1 MPLHVTLVNPPSPSG
16 STGHWSIAL
25 LGLGYLAAVL
35 EKNGCEVDVIDCAAL
50 NTSFEEVKN
59 ELGKRQPDIVG
70 LTSTTLTY
78 KSALRIIRT
87 AKEVCPNCFTIIG
100 GPHVTFWDN
109 EALEECPQLDV
120 VVRKEGENTLL
131 ELVQRLEAGKSFD
144 DVLGI
149 TYRKDGKVVKT
160 EDRPYIED
168 LDSLPF
174 PARHLWPLDQIRK
187 IEDIFYLTTSRGC
200 VFWCEFCAA
209 VRMFGRRFRMRST
222 KNVVDE
228 LEYLHNT
235 YGATNFTFCD
245 DAFTVD
251 QARTEELCEEIKRR
265 KLKIKWNCGTRI
277 DMLTKELLIK
287 MKDAGC
293 ISVWSGVESGA
304 QQILDAMAKGI
315 HVEQTIRV
323 FGWLRELGLKTAPN
337 VILGFPGET
346 KQTAWKTIK
355 FVEKISPDYVG
366 FYNIATPFPGTP
378 MYDEVIEK
386 GWLRVTDFDKYD
398 TATPIFE
405 TPMLSMKELKEIRE
419 QAFHHFYLRPT
430 YILRMFAKGPMPGLS
445 ATQTALEHLFKSI
458 KLKLQNL

>member
-35 EKNGCEVDVIDCAAL
+35 EKNGYEVDVIDCGAL
-50 NTSFEEVKN
+50 NISFEEVKN
-59 ELGKRQPDIVG
+59 KLQKRQPDVVG

-78 KSALRIIRT
+78 KSALSIIRT
-87 AKEVCPNCFTIIG
+87 AKEVCPNCLTIIG
-100 GPHVTFWDN
+100 GSHV
-109 EALEECPQLDV
+109 
-120 VVRKEGENTLL
+120 
-131 ELVQRLEAGKSFD
+131 
-144 DVLGI
+144 
-149 TYRKDGKVVKT
+149 
-160 EDRPYIED
+160 DRPYIED
-168 LDSLPF
+168 LDSLPY

-200 VFWCEFCAA
+200 TFWCEFCAA
-209 VRMFGRRFRMRST
+209 VRMFGRRFRMRNP

-287 MKDAGC
+287 MKEAGC

-304 QQILDAMAKGI
+304 QQILDAMEKGI

-430 YILRMFAKGPMPGLS
+430 YILRMFAKGGLHGLS

>member
-16 STGHWSIAL
+16 STGHYSIAL

-35 EKNGCEVDVIDCAAL
+35 EKNGYEVDVIDCQAL

-59 ELGKRQPDIVG
+59 ELQKRQPDVVG

-78 KSALRIIRT
+78 KSALRIIKT
-87 AKEVCPNCFTIIG
+87 AKEVCPECLTVIG
-100 GPHVTFWDN
+100 GSHVTFWDDK
-109 EALEECPQLDV
+109 ALQECPQLDV
-120 VVRKEGENTLL
+120 VVRKEGEITLL
-131 ELVQRLEAGKSFD
+131 EIVQRLEAGKVFG

-149 TYRKDGKVVKT
+149 TYRKDKEIIRT
-160 EDRPYIED
+160 LDRPYIEN
-168 LDSLPF
+168 LDILPF
-174 PARHLWPLDQIRK
+174 PARHLWPLEQIRK

-200 VFWCEFCAA
+200 TFWCEFCAA
-209 VRMFGRRFRMRST
+209 VRMFGRRFRMRSI

-228 LEYLHNT
+228 LEYLHKT

-251 QARTEELCEEIKRR
+251 QARTEKLCEEIKKR
-265 KLKIKWNCGTRI
+265 KLKIRWNCGTRI

-287 MKDAGC
+287 MKEAGC

-304 QQILDAMAKGI
+304 QQILDAMEKGI
-315 HVEQTIRV
+315 HVEQTMRV
-323 FGWLRELGLKTAPN
+323 FGWLKELGLRTAPN

-355 FVEKISPDYVG
+355 FVEKISPDYMG

-386 GWLRVTDFDKYD
+386 GWLKVTDFDKYD

-405 TPMLSMKELKEIRE
+405 TPMLSMKDLKQIRE

-430 YILRMFAKGPMPGLS
+430 YILRMFAKGPVHGFS
-445 ATQTALEHLFKSI
+445 AIQTAFEHLFKSI

>member
-430 YILRMFAKGPMPGLS
+430 YILRMFAKGPISGLS
-445 ATQTALEHLFKSI
+445 AIQTALEHLFKSI

>member
-16 STGHWSIAL
+16 STGHYSIAL

-35 EKNGCEVDVIDCAAL
+35 EKNGYEVDVIDCQAL

-59 ELGKRQPDIVG
+59 ELQKRQPDVVG

-78 KSALRIIRT
+78 KSALRIIKT
-87 AKEVCPNCFTIIG
+87 AKEVCPECLTVIG
-100 GPHVTFWDN
+100 GSHVTFWDDK
-109 EALEECPQLDV
+109 ALQECPQLDV
-120 VVRKEGENTLL
+120 VVRKEGEITLL
-131 ELVQRLEAGKSFD
+131 EIVQRLEAGKVFG

-149 TYRKDGKVVKT
+149 TYRKDKEIIRT
-160 EDRPYIED
+160 LDRPYIEN
-168 LDSLPF
+168 LDILPF
-174 PARHLWPLDQIRK
+174 PARHLWPLEQIRK

-200 VFWCEFCAA
+200 TFWCEFCAA
-209 VRMFGRRFRMRST
+209 VRMFGRRFRMRSI

-228 LEYLHNT
+228 LEYLHKT

-251 QARTEELCEEIKRR
+251 QARTEKLCEEIKKR
-265 KLKIKWNCGTRI
+265 KLKIRWNCGTRI

-287 MKDAGC
+287 MKEAGC

-304 QQILDAMAKGI
+304 QQILDAMEKGI
-315 HVEQTIRV
+315 HIEQTMRV
-323 FGWLRELGLKTAPN
+323 FGWLKELGLRTAPN

-355 FVEKISPDYVG
+355 FVEKISPDYMG

-386 GWLRVTDFDKYD
+386 GWLKVTDFDKYD
-398 TATPIFE
+398 TTTPIFE
-405 TPMLSMKELKEIRE
+405 TPMLSMKDLKQIRE

-430 YILRMFAKGPMPGLS
+430 YILRMFAKGPVHGFS
-445 ATQTALEHLFKSI
+445 AIQTAFEHLFKSI